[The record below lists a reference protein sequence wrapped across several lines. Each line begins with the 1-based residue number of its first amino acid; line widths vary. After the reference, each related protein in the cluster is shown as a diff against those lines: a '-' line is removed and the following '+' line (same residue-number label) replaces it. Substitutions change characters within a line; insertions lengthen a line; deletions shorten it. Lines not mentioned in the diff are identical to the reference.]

1 MSSLRESRLAYAG
14 LLLVTALA
22 APALRAQGLPA
33 EDVALLLSAE
43 EGGSL
48 ALESDAVVW
57 NVAGDEAELRVS
69 LELPVEGLASPR
81 ADEVELRWAV
91 YVVDGSGAVVAS
103 RSRAVSAQRDRL
115 ATSDSAGVRIL
126 ESLEISATP
135 VSVRMLVREIGSAR
149 FGLRTLAVNPA
160 ARRPFVARRPVGWI
174 ELGAAASGVQ
184 PAALSTVRA
193 GGELEL
199 MVPAGGDFESADW
212 ILRRRQGEGEP
223 EDLPVTAVPV
233 PSGRRGNGGWRR
245 MRATA
250 PASVEGRYRLVRRA
264 DPEAGGPVVYVLP
277 EATEEVVSWPQA
289 AVVAARP
296 APREPRP
303 QEPVPAGEGRV
314 PDTAVR
320 HRLHEGFAAF
330 ARDGAGPGTEALL
343 GVIDEA
349 WAMAGSAG
357 MRTVITEALALGD
370 AAVRAEPASLPALLA
385 AIDGLRERCSAQL
398 RHSCSVALRALSED
412 LLRGAEEVAP
422 DEAPSMADAWALLGW
437 RAIERQALGEAVDCL
452 RQAARLQPDRP
463 EPRLALAKVYEIAGD
478 YGQSA
483 RVLEELLEIHPELH
497 AARLRLGV
505 QQRRLGR
512 DRAALQNLGA
522 AAAEGPDWVRIVA
535 AQELTA
541 LQRERGEAERAEET
555 LRQAIARF
563 PDDEQLTLQL
573 AALLDASGRLAA
585 AAALLDEL
593 GTPDNHERTP
603 RNRYSRWPPT
613 DLESARA
620 RLREAGAARR
630 PALASA
636 LRGVA
641 P

>member
-1 MSSLRESRLAYAG
+1 MQADRRVA
-14 LLLVTALA
+14 LLLVAALA

-57 NVAGDEAELRVS
+57 SVAGDEAELRVS

-81 ADEVELRWAV
+81 AEEVELRWAV

-103 RSRAVSAQRDRL
+103 RSRAVTAERDRL

-126 ESLEISATP
+126 ESLEIPVTP
-135 VSVRMLVREIGSAR
+135 VSVRMLVREVGSAR
-149 FGLRTLAVNPA
+149 FGLRTLAVDPA
-160 ARRPFVARRPVGWI
+160 ARRLFVARRPAGWI

-193 GGELEL
+193 GGELEF
-199 MVPAGGDFESADW
+199 MVPADDDFEGADW
-212 ILRRRQGEGEP
+212 ILRRRQEEGDP
-223 EDLPVTAVPV
+223 EDLPVTVAPAA
-233 PSGRRGNGGWRR
+233 PGRRSDGGWRR
-245 MRATA
+245 LRATA
-250 PASVEGRYRLVRRA
+250 SAGTEGRYRLVRRD
-264 DPEAGGPVVYVLP
+264 DPEAGGPAVYVLP
-277 EATEEVVSWPQA
+277 ESTEEVVTWPHTA
-289 AVVAARP
+289 VAAARLAPPEPRRQEP
-296 APREPRP
+296 AP
-303 QEPVPAGEGRV
+303 AGKGRV
-314 PDTAVR
+314 PDAAVR
-320 HRLHEGFAAF
+320 NRLHEGFAAF
-330 ARDGAGPGTEALL
+330 ARDGAEPGTEALL

-349 WAMAGSAG
+349 WATAGSAG
-357 MRTVITEALALGD
+357 VRTVITEALALGD

-398 RHSCSVALRALSED
+398 RHSCSGGLRSLSAE

-422 DEAPSMADAWALLGW
+422 DEASSIADAWAVLGW
-437 RAIERQALGEAVDCL
+437 QAMERQAFGEAVDCL
-452 RQAARLQPDRP
+452 RQAARLQSDRP

-478 YGQSA
+478 YRQSA
-483 RVLEELLEIHPELH
+483 RVLEELLEIHPGLH

-512 DRAALQNLGA
+512 DRPALQNLGA
-522 AAAEGPDWVRIVA
+522 AAAEGPDWVRVVA
-535 AQELTA
+535 AQELAA
-541 LQRERGEAERAEET
+541 LQRERDEAGRAEET

-573 AALLDASGRLAA
+573 AALLDASGRLDA

-593 GTPDNHERTP
+593 GAPGNRDRTP
-603 RNRYSRWPPT
+603 RNRYSRWPPR

-630 PALASA
+630 PALALA

>member
-1 MSSLRESRLAYAG
+1 MRAELRLAYCG

-22 APALRAQGLPA
+22 APALPAQGLPA

-43 EGGSL
+43 DGGSL

-57 NVAGDEAELRVS
+57 SVAGDEAELRVS
-69 LELPVEGLASPR
+69 LELPVEGLASPG

-91 YVVDGSGAVVAS
+91 YVVDGGGAVVAS
-103 RSRAVSAQRDRL
+103 RSRAVTAERDRL

-126 ESLEISATP
+126 ESLEIPVIP
-135 VSVRMLVREIGSAR
+135 VSVRMLVREGGSAR
-149 FGLRTLAVNPA
+149 FGLRTLAADPT
-160 ARRPFVARRPVGWI
+160 ARRPFVARRSAGWI
-174 ELGAAASGVQ
+174 ELGAAASGTQ

-199 MVPAGGDFESADW
+199 MVPAGSDFESADW
-212 ILRRRQGEGEP
+212 ILRRRQEEGEP
-223 EDLPVTAVPV
+223 EDLSVTVSPAP
-233 PSGRRGNGGWRR
+233 PERRGDGGWRR
-245 MRATA
+245 LRATA
-250 PASVEGRYRLVRRA
+250 SAGIQGRYRLVRRA
-264 DPEAGGPVVYVLP
+264 DPEAGGPAVYVLP
-277 EATEEVVSWPQA
+277 ESTEEVVTWPHT
-289 AVVAARP
+289 AVADAHLT
-296 APREPRP
+296 PREPRP
-303 QEPVPAGEGRV
+303 QDLAPAGKGRV

-320 HRLHEGFAAF
+320 QRLHEGFAAF

-349 WAMAGSAG
+349 WATAGSAG
-357 MRTVITEALALGD
+357 VRTVITEALAMSD
-370 AAVRAEPASLPALLA
+370 AAVRAEPASLPAFLA
-385 AIDGLRERCSAQL
+385 AIEGLRERCNAQL
-398 RHSCSVALRALSED
+398 RHSCSGGLRALSAE
-412 LLRGAEEVAP
+412 LLRGVEEVAP
-422 DEAPSMADAWALLGW
+422 DEASSMTDAWALLGW
-437 RAIERQALGEAVDCL
+437 RAMARQAFGEAVDCL
-452 RQAARLQPDRP
+452 RRAVRLQPDRL
-463 EPRLALAKVYEIAGD
+463 EPRLVLAKVYEIAGD
-478 YGQSA
+478 YRQSA
-483 RVLEELLEIHPELH
+483 RVLEELLEIRPGLH

-512 DRAALQNLGA
+512 DQAALQNLGA
-522 AAAEGPDWVRIVA
+522 AAAAGPDWVRVVA
-535 AQELTA
+535 AQELAA
-541 LQRERGEAERAEET
+541 LQRERDEAGQAEET

-593 GTPDNHERTP
+593 GAPDNRDRTP
-603 RNRYSRWPPT
+603 RNRYSRWPPR

-620 RLREAGAARR
+620 RLRKAGAARR

-636 LRGVA
+636 LQGVA

>member
-1 MSSLRESRLAYAG
+1 MRAESRLAFGG

-57 NVAGDEAELRVS
+57 SVAGDEAELRVS

-81 ADEVELRWAV
+81 ADEVELRWTV

-103 RSRAVSAQRDRL
+103 RSRAVTAERDRL

-126 ESLEISATP
+126 ESLDIPVTP
-135 VSVRMLVREIGSAR
+135 VSLRLLVREVGSAR
-149 FGLRTLAVNPA
+149 FGLRTLAVDPA
-160 ARRPFVARRPVGWI
+160 ARRPFVARRPAGWI

-184 PAALSTVRA
+184 PAALSTVRE

-199 MVPAGGDFESADW
+199 MVPADDDFEGADW
-212 ILRRRQGEGEP
+212 ILRRRQEEGEP
-223 EDLPVTAVPV
+223 EDLPVTVAPAA
-233 PSGRRGNGGWRR
+233 PGRRGDGGWRR
-245 MRATA
+245 LRATA
-250 PASVEGRYRLVRRA
+250 AAGIEGRYRLVRRD

-277 EATEEVVSWPQA
+277 ESTEEVVTWPHTA
-289 AVVAARP
+289 VAAARL
-296 APREPRP
+296 APPEPRR
-303 QEPVPAGEGRV
+303 QEPAPAGEGRV

-320 HRLHEGFAAF
+320 QRLHEGFAAF
-330 ARDGAGPGTEALL
+330 ARDGAEPGTEALL

-349 WAMAGSAG
+349 WATAGGAG
-357 MRTVITEALALGD
+357 VRTVTTEALALGA
-370 AAVRAEPASLPALLA
+370 AAVRTEPASLPALLA
-385 AIDGLRERCSAQL
+385 AIDGVRERCRAQL
-398 RHSCSVALRALSED
+398 RHSCSGGLRALSAE

-437 RAIERQALGEAVDCL
+437 RAMERQAFGEAVDCL
-452 RQAARLQPDRP
+452 RQATRLQPDRP

-478 YGQSA
+478 YRQSA
-483 RVLEELLEIHPELH
+483 RVLEELLEIRPELH

-512 DRAALQNLGA
+512 HRAALQNLGA
-522 AAAEGPDWVRIVA
+522 AAADGPDWVRVVA
-535 AQELTA
+535 AQELAA
-541 LQRERGEAERAEET
+541 LQRERDEVGQAEET

-573 AALLDASGRLAA
+573 AALLDVSGHLDA

-593 GTPDNHERTP
+593 GAPGNRARTP
-603 RNRYSRWPPT
+603 RNRYSRWPPR

-620 RLREAGAARR
+620 RLRGAGAARR

-636 LRGVA
+636 LRDVA